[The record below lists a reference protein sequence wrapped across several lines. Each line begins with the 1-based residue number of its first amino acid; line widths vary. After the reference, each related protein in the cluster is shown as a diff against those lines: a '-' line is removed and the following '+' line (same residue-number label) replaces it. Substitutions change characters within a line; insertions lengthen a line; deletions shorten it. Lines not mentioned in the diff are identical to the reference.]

1 MTGRTAIA
9 TAHWRRLDMQGTDRC
24 TLSRLEHGWM
34 LVGQAIWH
42 DGGRDGCL
50 NYDVRCDPDWNSLS
64 ADVAGDVGGQKL
76 SLRLHRSDEGWHL
89 NGEPQGDT
97 AICVDL
103 DLGFTPATKLLP
115 LRRLDLRSGQSAFVS
130 AAYLEQDIDAVSR
143 LDQVYTKGADDLVRY
158 SSPQFDAQL
167 TVHPTGFITHY
178 PDFWE
183 GWVDV

>member
-1 MTGRTAIA
+1 MNRKT
-9 TAHWRRLDMQGTDRC
+9 
-24 TLSRLEHGWM
+24 
-34 LVGQAIWH
+34 
-42 DGGRDGCL
+42 
-50 NYDVRCDPDWNSLS
+50 
-64 ADVAGDVGGQKL
+64 
-76 SLRLHRSDEGWHL
+76 LRLNQSDEGWHL
-89 NGEPQGDT
+89 NGELQDDT

-115 LRRLDLRSGQSAFVS
+115 VRRLDLRSGQSAFVS
-130 AAYLEQDIDAVSR
+130 AACLGQDINAVSR

-167 TVHPTGFITHY
+167 AVHPTGFITHN

>member
-1 MTGRTAIA
+1 
-9 TAHWRRLDMQGTDRC
+9 MQGTDRC

-42 DGGRDGCL
+42 DGGTDGCL

-76 SLRLHRSDEGWHL
+76 SLRLNQSDEGWHL
-89 NGEPQGDT
+89 NGELQDGT
-97 AICVDL
+97 GSCEDL
-103 DLGFTPATKLLP
+103 DLSFTPATNLLP
-115 LRRLDLRSGQSAFVS
+115 LRRLALRSGQSAFVR
-130 AAYLEQDIDAVSR
+130 AAFLGRDMNSVSR

-167 TVHPTGFITHY
+167 AVHPTGFITHY